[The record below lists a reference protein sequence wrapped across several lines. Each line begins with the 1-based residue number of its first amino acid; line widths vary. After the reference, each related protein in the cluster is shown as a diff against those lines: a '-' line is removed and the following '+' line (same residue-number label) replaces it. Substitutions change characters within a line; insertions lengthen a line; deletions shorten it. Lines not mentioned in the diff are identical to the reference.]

1 MVNNEIINPNHREIK
16 KIGGMRYISI
26 PAKFLKKNKLDTGNI
41 IDISKLKKVERENT
55 TKK

>member
-26 PAKFLKKNKLDTGNI
+26 PVKFLKKNKLDTGNI